1 MFEICQLDNTKF
13 EAFQKI
19 INTLNTC
26 DFFSIRNG
34 KINHFINHIIIDT
47 DLSSILGNDFAIDI
61 VDPKKYT
68 RLLKTFPKNNIK
80 LLDDHDMQRFVLTSD
95 NAKLFFPKKAGV
107 KSIEDPNIKLTPV
120 GVPIE
125 ITDNT
130 KKEIKN
136 IIGTGEVSLLI
147 HDNTFKGLLSP
158 ETSVYIFDDYT
169 SEDLSEDDCEIV
181 VSYGFMLLDS
191 DKYIITIGKDKKGE
205 YWMHTTID
213 FIDDIKFYLMEN
225 LVKKSINNILI

>member
-19 INTLNTC
+19 INTLSTC

-34 KINHFINHIIIDT
+34 KINHFINHIVIDT
-47 DLSSILGNDFAIDI
+47 DLSSILGNDFSIDI
-61 VDPKKYT
+61 IEPKKYT
-68 RLLKTFPKNNIK
+68 KLLKTFPKNNIK
-80 LLDDHDMQRFVLTSD
+80 LFDDTGMQRFVLSSN
-95 NAKLFFPKKAGV
+95 NAKLFFPKKAGI
-107 KSIEDPNIKLTPV
+107 KTIEDIGLNLTPV
-120 GVPIE
+120 GKPIE

-147 HDNTFKGLLSP
+147 HDNYFKGLLSP
-158 ETSVYIFDDYT
+158 ETSIYIFDDYT

-181 VSYGFMLLDS
+181 ISYGFMLLDS
-191 DKYIITIGKDKKGE
+191 DKYKITIGKDRKNE
-205 YWMHTTID
+205 YWMYTEID
-213 FIDDIKFYLMEN
+213 FIDDIKFYLTEN